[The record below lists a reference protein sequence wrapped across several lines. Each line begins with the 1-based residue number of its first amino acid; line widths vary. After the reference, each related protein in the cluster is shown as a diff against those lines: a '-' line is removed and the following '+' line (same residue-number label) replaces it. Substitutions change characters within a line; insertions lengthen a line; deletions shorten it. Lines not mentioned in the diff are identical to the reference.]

1 MFWFKRCPRCSGDLF
16 EETDQFGAFVTCL
29 QCGFS
34 KDIHEQL
41 VDPGV
46 VSLEP
51 VPAPIVPKVEGGKRR
66 RLSHGGHHFSRT
78 FARLDD
84 SEFRQAA

>member
-1 MFWFKRCPRCSGDLF
+1 LF
-16 EETDQFGAFVTCL
+16 EETDQFGIFVTCL

-34 KDIHEQL
+34 KDIH
-41 VDPGV
+41 DPMVESGA

-51 VPAPIVPKVEGGKRR
+51 VPAPMVPKGEGGKRR
-66 RLSHGGHHFSRT
+66 RLSLGGRHFSKT

-84 SEFRQAA
+84 ADLGKAA